1 MDEEEINYRFLRKI
15 QQIEKNSPKLSEIT
29 SEFYKDILNHLES
42 LEERLKDEKN
52 TQKQK
57 ILNEEI
63 IDLKKIVLNIYEQ
76 REKKILLAAISKAR
90 GGKPNIEN
98 MLEIEKKIF
107 NSILENIKEY
117 RSEILSRNQK
127 KKEEDEEKEQKDN
140 NKKEINKKP
149 IVRATEDIPEFI
161 GTDKKK
167 YNLKK
172 NDILS
177 ISPDMCK
184 MITKGKV
191 CEKIEM

>member
-1 MDEEEINYRFLRKI
+1 MDEQEINYRFLRKI
-15 QQIEKNSPKLSEIT
+15 QQTEKNSPKLSDIK
-29 SEFYKDILNHLES
+29 SEFYKDISEHIEN

-52 TQKQK
+52 TQKEK
-57 ILNEEI
+57 ILKEEI

-76 REKKILLAAISKAR
+76 REKKILLAAMSKAR
-90 GGKPNIEN
+90 GGKPSIEN
-98 MLEIEKKIF
+98 MIEIEKEFF
-107 NSILENIKEY
+107 NSLLENINQY
-117 RSEILSRNQK
+117 RTTLLSKNQ
-127 KKEEDEEKEQKDN
+127 EKEQE
-140 NKKEINKKP
+140 NKKKVEKNEIKTKIDKKP
-149 IVRATEDIPEFI
+149 VVRVTEDIPEFI

-184 MITKGKV
+184 MIAKGKF